1 MLYTETPDDVL
12 EKYTKER
19 CEEIKNRY
27 DDLRRSIMQM
37 LSTKDELE
45 KFELMEHISY
55 ILRKVSDEHVDT
67 LDRYLY
73 AYEGNK
79 RLNNVISKLKNEE
92 A

>member
-45 KFELMEHISY
+45 KFELMERISY

-67 LDRYLY
+67 LDCYLY

>member
-19 CEEIKNRY
+19 CEEVKNRY
-27 DDLRRSIMQM
+27 DDLKRSIIQM
-37 LSTKDELE
+37 LTTKDELE
-45 KFELMEHISY
+45 KFELMERVSY
-55 ILRKVSDEHVDT
+55 VLRKVSDEHIDT

-79 RLNNVISKLKNEE
+79 RLNNVISRLKNGEE
-92 A
+92 

>member
-19 CEEIKNRY
+19 CEEVKNRY
-27 DDLRRSIMQM
+27 DDLKRSIMQM
-37 LSTKDELE
+37 LSTNDELK

-55 ILRKVSDEHVDT
+55 MLRKVSDEHIDT

-73 AYEGNK
+73 AYESSK
-79 RLNNVISKLKNEE
+79 RLSNVISRLKKEE
-92 A
+92 